1 MMEVQR
7 TQGMWM
13 RACELALV
21 LQLVS
26 PYAAECAENDSVVVG
41 QGRFLLHKFENPIGE
56 ETYRIVRVSDTLSV
70 GMNFKFTDR
79 GVQVPLAASLRCAP
93 DLTPRSFAIKGK
105 TSRSSRIDDS
115 VEVGPGMTRIRDRD
129 RWSEVATTAKPPASF
144 EPGVTK
150 VAPELAAQLIE
161 VDLPSRYSAL
171 MDSILTKELS
181 ILGILHRAGIT
192 IVAGTDQ
199 SVPGHSVYREI
210 ELYVQAGF
218 SPQEA
223 LQAASI
229 IPARVMG
236 LEKELG
242 TIEKGKRADLIIV
255 NGNPLEDIHNIRN
268 VEFVITNGSMYNSS
282 ELWRSVGFKPWP

>member
-1 MMEVQR
+1 
-7 TQGMWM
+7 MWM

-26 PYAAECAENDSVVVG
+26 PYAAECAENDSVVVV

-105 TSRSSRIDDS
+105 TSRH
-115 VEVGPGMTRIRDRD
+115 
-129 RWSEVATTAKPPASF
+129 
-144 EPGVTK
+144 
-150 VAPELAAQLIE
+150 
-161 VDLPSRYSAL
+161 SAL